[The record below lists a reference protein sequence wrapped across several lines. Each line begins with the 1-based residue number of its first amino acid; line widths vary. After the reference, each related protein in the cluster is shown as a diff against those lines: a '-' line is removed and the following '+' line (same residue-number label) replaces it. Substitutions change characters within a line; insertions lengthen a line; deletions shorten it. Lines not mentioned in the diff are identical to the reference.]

1 MAESYYPRHSE
12 LERTEDLEVDALK
25 ARVALLEGLLREVV
39 TDYVGWCESDCKPS
53 CIGERARQA
62 LEATHA

>member
-1 MAESYYPRHSE
+1 MVDSYIPRHSE

-39 TDYVGWCESDCKPS
+39 TDYVGWCESDCKPG

-62 LEATHA
+62 LEAQP